1 MRLKSIITQLA
12 MVVALLVILSV
23 AALVVYTSSS
33 TYQAV
38 LHAEY
43 DCMRTIIDAAVNRME
58 SDFVQLEANL
68 LDISRNPVILAAV
81 DDPSDANKEKAQD
94 LMARIMGHHPE
105 FLVFYYFDNKGIIQF
120 GISAPDKRISG
131 IDISSRDYFKAITA
145 NAQRFVSDIAESKVD
160 GRQFFSISREIRQG
174 DKLIG
179 ALAVAVNWKEYK
191 KQIIDSIR
199 IGSSG
204 YALMS
209 NAKGENISHPDSN
222 VKFKQDFS
230 KFPFMK
236 TVLQQRQ
243 GIMEYDYQGQKKSMY
258 FAAVP
263 STGWRVMGTAYADDL
278 AKTAKQQ
285 RTVLLL
291 VGVLLILVLTGAIIF
306 AARTLV
312 IRPLTTIQ
320 HYTHAVTGGDF
331 TTPLQGNFRYELA
344 ELAKDIRD
352 MVQELKKR
360 LGFAQGVLDGLTMPC
375 AIIDEKHNVSW
386 VNKEMLGILGKQC
399 DVEECFGLNV
409 GQLIWDDPGR
419 ETITDRA
426 LEKQQ
431 REQDEINY
439 TNRQGK
445 KFVVDIT
452 STPFYDLDGALIGAI
467 ACWYDL
473 TDLRE
478 QQEKIEGTNKVIL
491 QTAEQAVAVA
501 RHVADTSAGLSG
513 QIEQV
518 VSGAEMQRERTS
530 STATAME
537 EMNETVR
544 EVARNA
550 GEAAQNAEQTMS
562 EAQSGSQV
570 VEQVKASI
578 GRVTEQTR
586 GLQATMME
594 LGTQAQSIG
603 GVISTI
609 NDIADQTNLLALNAA
624 IEAARAGE
632 AGRGFAVVADE
643 VRKLAEKT
651 MVATQEV
658 EQQISS
664 IQSGVQKG
672 IDAAGIM
679 NTSVQEAD
687 DLSGRAQESLTSI
700 TEVAHRSA
708 SSVDAIATAAEE
720 QSASSDEITRSVED
734 ITTIAL
740 ETVQGMNEAMDAVG
754 ELTEQAERLNDL
766 MRRLGSD

>member
-12 MVVALLVILSV
+12 MVVALLVVLAV
-23 AALVVYTSSS
+23 AALVVYTSNS

-43 DCMRTIIDAAVNRME
+43 DCMKTIIDAAVNRME
-58 SDFVQLEANL
+58 GDFVQLEANL
-68 LDISRNPVILAAV
+68 QDISQNTAILTAIE
-81 DDPSDANKEKAQD
+81 DPSAANKEKAQD
-94 LMARIMGHHPE
+94 LMLQIMQHHPE
-105 FLVFYYFDNKGIIQF
+105 FLVFYFFDTKGIIQF
-120 GISAPDKRISG
+120 GISAPDKRITG
-131 IDISSRDYFKAITA
+131 VDISSRDYFKAITTGA
-145 NAQRFVSDIAESKVD
+145 KRFVSDIAESKID
-160 GRQFFSISREIRQG
+160 GRQFFSISREIRENG
-174 DKLIG
+174 ELLG

-191 KQIIDSIR
+191 KNIIDSIR

-204 YALMS
+204 YAIMS
-209 NAKGENISHPDSN
+209 NGAGQAISHPDSQI
-222 VKFKQDFS
+222 KFKDDLTVH
-230 KFPFMK
+230 PFMRD
-236 TVLQQRQ
+236 VLAKEQ
-243 GIMEYDYQGQKKSMY
+243 GIMEYTYGGEKKSMY
-258 FAAVP
+258 FSSVP
-263 STGWRVMGTAYADDL
+263 STGWRVIGTAYASDL
-278 AKTAKQQ
+278 AQTAEKQ
-285 RTVLLL
+285 RTVLIL
-291 VGVLLILVLTGAIIF
+291 VGLLLILALTGAIIF
-306 AARTLV
+306 AARIL
-312 IRPLTTIQ
+312 ILKPLTTMQ

-331 TTPLQGNFRYELA
+331 TTPLQGRFKYELA
-344 ELAKDIRD
+344 ALAQDIRE

-375 AIIDEKHNVSW
+375 TIINEKHDVIW
-386 VNKEMLGILGKQC
+386 VNKEMLTILGKHC
-399 DVEECFGLNV
+399 STEECFGLNI

-426 LEKQQ
+426 LKKQQ
-431 REQDEINY
+431 REQDEISY

-445 KFVVDIT
+445 DFIVDIT
-452 STPFYDLDGALIGAI
+452 STPFYDLDGTLIGAI

-473 TDLRE
+473 TDLRS
-478 QQEKIEGTNKVIL
+478 QQEKIEATSKVIL

-501 RHVADTSAGLSG
+501 RHVADTSTALSG

-550 GEAAQNAEQTMS
+550 AEAAQNAEQTMS
-562 EAQSGSQV
+562 EARSGSEV

-578 GRVTEQTR
+578 GRVTEQTK
-586 GLQATMME
+586 GLQSTMMD
-594 LGTQAQSIG
+594 LGSQAQSIG

-651 MVATQEV
+651 MIATKEV

-679 NTSVQEAD
+679 NASVQEAS
-687 DLSGRAQESLTSI
+687 DLSGQAQESLSSI

-734 ITTIAL
+734 ITSIAL
-740 ETVQGMNEAMDAVG
+740 ETVQGMNEAIDAVKD
-754 ELTEQAERLNDL
+754 LTEQAERLNDL
-766 MRRLGSD
+766 MRRLGS